1 MLFEISCFVLFCTSD
16 RESNMLKTQ
25 KAQKREITNTSKVLL
40 FVSCL
45 LYQFPKQ
52 PLSIQS
58 SNIVKMF
65 QKMTAMT
72 FGEMKKSFLEKKIF
86 VLKFFRKV
94 VLKKTITLLQ
104 ETCGK
109 NFFKLIT
116 ILKVKI

>member
-16 RESNMLKTQ
+16 RQSSMLKTQ
-25 KAQKREITNTSKVLL
+25 KHKKREITNTSKVLL

-72 FGEMKKSFLEKKIF
+72 FGEMKKKL
-86 VLKFFRKV
+86 FRKKRY
-94 VLKKTITLLQ
+94 L
-104 ETCGK
+104 
-109 NFFKLIT
+109 F
-116 ILKVKI
+116 